1 MGVASSCVSLFC
13 FIMIIFCDHLLM
25 EKLIVL
31 PKTTVAVHCCK
42 EKNVE
47 MECCIMHYS
56 CIAFLL
62 ASLCLEQNG
71 QTFCMCTQH
80 CAHDLFW
87 GTHTFHIPF
96 WGIGTINCMTIKCSL
111 NTRIQIRVR
120 FQQHVSEFECHFPGP
135 MLLLPCWIV
144 SGQSD
149 TRIYV
154 QECDEM
160 LLTHLIQ
167 PQLVFIVECNL

>member
-1 MGVASSCVSLFC
+1 MCELVLFYNDNLLWPLVNGKADSASQDNGCSALLQGKKCRNGMLHHALFLHRFSSCFFVSWAKWTNIL
-13 FIMIIFCDHLLM
+13 H
-25 EKLIVL
+25 VH
-31 PKTTVAVHCCK
+31 TT
-42 EKNVE
+42 
-47 MECCIMHYS
+47 
-56 CIAFLL
+56 
-62 ASLCLEQNG
+62 LCSWSILG
-71 QTFCMCTQH
+71 C
-80 CAHDLFW
+80 
-87 GTHTFHIPF
+87 THTFHIPF